1 MSDEMSGARARNVL
15 EWLEATAARVPDK
28 VAVSGVDGELSFAAL
43 RDRARELG
51 SWLAAR
57 LQPGTP
63 VALYME
69 KSPACL
75 AAMLGATY
83 ARCPYA
89 VIDVRQPQE
98 RLAHIMA
105 TLEPGMVLACAA
117 SSARAHELLEPLGR
131 SVVELEGLDAVQDA
145 ALLSARRASALDIDP
160 LYVNFTSGST
170 GAPKGVAIAHRS
182 VIDFIE
188 PFVRLF
194 GIGQDDRIGNQ
205 APFDFDVS
213 VKDIYSSL
221 LTGATLHLIPRAYF
235 SEPVKLMDFLAEREI
250 TTCTWAV
257 SALCFVSIMGGLKYR
272 VPKSVR
278 RVIFSGEVMPPKH
291 LARWRDALPEAL
303 FVNVY
308 GPTEITC
315 NCTYHVVERAY
326 GRDEAIPIGRPFPN
340 EKVFLLDEDGREVTA
355 PGGQGEICVSGSCVG
370 LGYYRAPELTAQA
383 FVQNPLNAATRETI
397 YRTGDLGSWNEAGE
411 LMYVG
416 RKDHQIKHLGQ
427 RIELGEIE
435 SVAQG
440 EPGVERACCAYNAKR
455 KRIVLFFEGEASEE
469 GLMERLSE
477 RLPHYMVPGK
487 LLRMEALPL
496 TKNGKV
502 DRASL
507 AQTKEASR

>member
-1 MSDEMSGARARNVL
+1 MSGEMGGACVRNVL

-28 VAVSGVDGELSFAAL
+28 VAVSGVDDELSFGAL
-43 RDRARELG
+43 QERARALG
-51 SWLAAR
+51 TWVAAR
-57 LQPGTP
+57 CAPCTP
-63 VALYME
+63 VALYLE

-75 AAMLGATY
+75 AAMLGCAY

-105 TLEPGMVLACAA
+105 TLEPGVVLTDAA
-117 SSARAHELLEPLGR
+117 SSARAHELLGPLGVD
-131 SVVELEGLDAVQDA
+131 VVELEELDATPDPE
-145 ALLSARRASALDIDP
+145 LLEARRASALDVDP

-194 GIGQDDRIGNQ
+194 GIGEDDRIGNQ

-213 VKDIYSSL
+213 VKDIYSAL

-235 SEPVKLMDFLAEREI
+235 SEPVKLMDFLADRQI
-250 TTCTWAV
+250 SSCTWAV

-272 VPKSVR
+272 VPTSVR

-291 LARWRDALPEAL
+291 LARWREALPEAL

-315 NCTYHVVERAY
+315 NCTYHVVERSY

-340 EKVFLLDEDGREVTA
+340 EKVFLLDGDGHEVTE
-355 PGGQGEICVSGSCVG
+355 PGQQGEICVGGSCVG

-397 YRTGDLGSWNEAGE
+397 YRTGDLGFWNEDGE
-411 LMYVG
+411 LMYAG
-416 RKDHQIKHLGQ
+416 RKDHQVKHLGQ

-435 SVAQG
+435 AVAQG
-440 EPGVERACCAYNAKR
+440 TDGVERACCAYNDRR
-455 KRIVLFFEGEASEE
+455 KRIVLFYEGGLDEEALRVE
-469 GLMERLSE
+469 LAA

-502 DRASL
+502 DRTAL
-507 AQTKEASR
+507 AQTKEATR